1 MSHDHGNILPSYM
14 KVFYALCAFT
24 VLTVAA
30 AKWMHFPPE
39 WGTPGDVL
47 HVAIGIVIAVM
58 KVIMVMYVFM
68 HLKFD
73 HPMLRFFVYVPVFLF
88 FVMSFA
94 LNFLEKWTYTR

>member
-1 MSHDHGNILPSYM
+1 MSHDHGNVLPSYM

-30 AKWMHFPPE
+30 AKWMHFPAE

>member
-1 MSHDHGNILPSYM
+1 MSDDHGNVIAAYM

-30 AKWMHFPPE
+30 AKWMHFPE
-39 WGTPGDVL
+39 SWGTTGDVA
-47 HVAIGIVIAVM
+47 HVGIGIVIAVM

-73 HPMLRFFVYVPVFLF
+73 QPMLRFFVIVPVFLF